1 MLDKSMPVIRRA
13 RHDEIPWIVDLT
25 KAALEGFRG
34 IVPDRPLDLYIDYSC
49 DVAGRWDGGDV
60 LVVETEG
67 RIEGT
72 VTHADRNRDDDALP
86 PEWATFRS
94 LMVHPASGGHG
105 MGRLLVDH
113 CIDAA
118 RRSGAPALGIHTADF
133 MTAARRIYDHAGFSR
148 CPEHDFLASS
158 FFGFDPAG
166 GDILVTAYRL
176 DL

>member
-25 KAALEGFRG
+25 KAALESFRG
-34 IVPDRPLDLYIDYSC
+34 IVPDQPLDLYIDYSC
-49 DVAGRWDGGDV
+49 DVAGRWEAGDV
-60 LVVETEG
+60 LVVESEG

-72 VTHADRNRDDDALP
+72 VTYADRNRDDETLP

-94 LMVHPASGGHG
+94 LMVHPAAGGRG
-105 MGRLLVDH
+105 IGRLLVDR

-118 RRSGAPALGIHTADF
+118 RRSGASVLGIHTADF